1 MKNLNKGKRNWEK
14 RLFWKQVDLE
24 AQKLKL
30 KVELQAERKSVVNFE
45 KSYVSHSKMT
55 NELALKVEKEKKLS
69 LIL

>member
-1 MKNLNKGKRNWEK
+1 M
-14 RLFWKQVDLE
+14 DLE

-55 NELALKVEKEKKLS
+55 NELALKAEKEKKLS

>member
-1 MKNLNKGKRNWEK
+1 M
-14 RLFWKQVDLE
+14 DLE

-45 KSYVSHSKMT
+45 KSYVSYSKMT
-55 NELALKVEKEKKLS
+55 NELSLKAEKEKKLS